1 MYDYNSEELNLQVYG
16 DKKPEVL
23 NLANLSAEK
32 VPIVMISGLKDKIVN
47 YSENRIWAD
56 KIPSV
61 IEHIELNAD
70 HLTFLVG
77 KDISFMEQVIQF
89 IQKKNA

>member
-1 MYDYNSEELNLQVYG
+1 
-16 DKKPEVL
+16 
-23 NLANLSAEK
+23 
-32 VPIVMISGLKDKIVN
+32 MISGLKDKIVN

-77 KDISFMEQVIQF
+77 KDISFME
-89 IQKKNA
+89 